1 MRITLFPNG
10 HAIDRGNPGRVPTP
24 SREELRRA
32 ELDSAH
38 AIDRAGGSCYRRAEL
53 RRVRTLPTGR
63 LVPLLA
69 PLLVSLWGCGP
80 VEYINQVGNKAASA
94 VSAAKLASAER
105 YAPYEYT
112 AAEEYLHKAREE
124 AGHAEYGD
132 AIEYGRKAEDL
143 ANRARAITVERMAK
157 ESAAATYVPKTQNE
171 EPGNVPED
179 PAAAAAKT
187 PARERDQKA
196 PE

>member
-1 MRITLFPNG
+1 M
-10 HAIDRGNPGRVPTP
+10 
-24 SREELRRA
+24 
-32 ELDSAH
+32 
-38 AIDRAGGSCYRRAEL
+38 
-53 RRVRTLPTGR
+53 
-63 LVPLLA
+63 LA
-69 PLLVSLWGCGP
+69 PLMVALLGCGP

-124 AGHAEYGD
+124 AGHAEYQD
-132 AIEYGRKAEDL
+132 AIEYGRKAEEL

-157 ESAAATYVPKTQNE
+157 EGASAPYTPKTQNE
-171 EPGNVPED
+171 EPAVD
-179 PAAAAAKT
+179 TDAPAAAASKKR
-187 PARERDQKA
+187 PQDRGEKA